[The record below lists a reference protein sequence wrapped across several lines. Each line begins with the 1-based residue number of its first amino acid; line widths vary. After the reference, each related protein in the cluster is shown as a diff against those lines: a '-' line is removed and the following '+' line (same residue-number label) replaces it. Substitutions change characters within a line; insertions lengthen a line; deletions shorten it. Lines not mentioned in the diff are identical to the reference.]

1 MAKARIVLVVGTR
14 PDAIKSAPVAL
25 AMRSLPE
32 ACEVLLVSTGQ
43 HREMLDQ
50 ALGAF
55 GLTPDRDLGIMRP
68 GQSLASLSCA
78 ALEGL
83 DRAFAELQ
91 PDYVM
96 AQGDTTT
103 TFIASLAAFYR
114 KIPFGHIEAGLRT
127 RDLLNPFPEEFN
139 RRAAAI
145 VAAQHFAPT
154 LWAKQNLI
162 TEGHDP
168 SKVIVTGNT
177 GIDAVLMVAKRERQ
191 EWFPE
196 HRGRVMLVTTHRREN
211 WGDPQAAIARAIR
224 RLAEAYDDLLVAVA
238 MHRNPIVRETIVPIL
253 RDAPRTV
260 LMEPPEYAKFVK
272 LMQRSTLILTD
283 SGGVQEEAPAFGVPV
298 LVLRETTERPE
309 GVQAGIAKLVG
320 TDERRIFEETSRLLD
335 DSDAYAAM
343 AQAVSPYGDGRAAE
357 RTVTAVLRHLGIQA
371 PEVDEWAR

>member
-1 MAKARIVLVVGTR
+1 MGKPRVVLVVGTR

-25 AMRSLPE
+25 ALLRRSD
-32 ACEVLLVSTGQ
+32 ACETLLVSTGQ

-55 GLTPDRDLGIMRP
+55 GLTPDRDLEIMRP
-68 GQSLASLSCA
+68 GQSLAALSCA

-83 DRAFAELQ
+83 DRALAEME

-114 KIPFGHIEAGLRT
+114 RIPFGHIEAGLRT

-145 VAAQHFAPT
+145 VASQHFAPT
-154 LWAKQNLI
+154 RWAKENLLA
-162 TEGHDP
+162 EGHDP
-168 SKVIVTGNT
+168 ARVLVTGNT
-177 GIDAVLMVAKRERQ
+177 GIDAVLMVAEREPQ
-191 EWFPE
+191 DWFPE
-196 HRGRVMLVTTHRREN
+196 HRGRVLLVTTHRREN
-211 WGDPQAAIARAIR
+211 WGEPQAAIARAVR
-224 RLAEAYDDLLVAVA
+224 RLAETHGDLLVAVA

-272 LMQRSTLILTD
+272 LMQRSSLILTD

-309 GVQAGIAKLVG
+309 GVQAGTAKLVG
-320 TDERRIFEETSRLLD
+320 TDERRVFEEASRLLD
-335 DSDAYAAM
+335 DPAAYAAM
-343 AQAVSPYGDGRAAE
+343 AQAVSPYGDGRASE
-357 RTVTAVLRHLGIQA
+357 RTANAVLRFLGCDA
-371 PEVDEWAR
+371 PEVNEWEH